1 MFLRFKSFKEIRK
14 KKKRKKEGNY
24 KETEVL
30 IEKKLRTKKYFS
42 KSVKRLNSLDFIKN
56 V

>member
-1 MFLRFKSFKEIRK
+1 MFLRFKSFKEIR